1 LAIIWQ
7 FWRFLPFGCDCC
19 RKFVRSVNDKIHNH
33 FFLNTSID
41 DQEGNLKIQYEI
53 PIKIEPNKRWQIE
66 RTVKILEKVR
76 GYRISVE
83 FEEDKIVL
91 MIE

>member
-1 LAIIWQ
+1 MSLCSQ
-7 FWRFLPFGCDCC
+7 VLY
-19 RKFVRSVNDKIHNH
+19 H

-41 DQEGNLKIQYEI
+41 DREGNLKIQYEI

-66 RTVKILEKVR
+66 RTVKILEKAR